1 MLTGKGIL
9 ITGGSGSLA
18 RVLLRRLLAG
28 EVGMPD
34 CIRLF
39 SRDEA
44 KQHDIRLAYQNRSVA
59 TDEVIYHNYDRLVQF
74 QIGDVRNRDSIDAA
88 LDGIHVVFHAAAMK
102 QVPTCE
108 YFPYEAV
115 RTNVGGAE
123 NLVRAIRT
131 GATSVETVVGISTD
145 KACSPVN
152 VMGMTKALQER
163 VLVRANLDR
172 PDTRFICV
180 RYGNVIASR
189 GSVVPLFLE
198 QIRDGGPLT
207 VTTPEM
213 TRFLLSLDE
222 AVDVVFEAVR
232 AAKPGE
238 IYVPDVPSAR
248 IVDLAAALIGDR
260 PMSVVFT
267 SIRPGEK
274 LHELLVS
281 SEEALRTSR
290 RGHYYVV
297 EPLLPELQSRPFE
310 PALDE
315 ELSSA
320 ANPLPMPEVA
330 ALLEQH
336 GISADTAEPLRGLV
350 R

>member
-1 MLTGKGIL
+1 MLTGRGVL

-18 RVLLRRLLAG
+18 QVLLRRLLSG
-28 EVGMPD
+28 EIGVPD
-34 CIRLF
+34 RIRLF

-44 KQHDIRLAYQNRSVA
+44 KQHDIRLAYQHRTTA
-59 TDEVIYHNYDRLVQF
+59 TDEVIYHNYDHLVQF
-74 QIGDVRNRDSIDAA
+74 QIGDVRDAESIRTA
-88 LDGIHVVFHAAAMK
+88 LGGIDVVFHAAAMK

-108 YFPYEAV
+108 YFPWEAV

-123 NLVRAIRT
+123 NLVHAIRT
-131 GATSVETVVGISTD
+131 LPNGVETVVGISTD

-163 VLVRANLDR
+163 VLVRANLDC

-198 QIRDGGPLT
+198 QIRNGGPVT
-207 VTTPEM
+207 VTTREM

-222 AVDVVFEAVR
+222 AVDLIFEAMR
-232 AAKPGE
+232 SAARGE

-248 IVDLAAALIGDR
+248 IVDVAAALIGGR
-260 PMSVVFT
+260 PVDVVFT

-274 LHELLVS
+274 LHEVLVS
-281 SEEALRTSR
+281 GEEAMRTSR
-290 RGHYYVV
+290 RGSSYVIA
-297 EPLLPELQSRPFE
+297 PLLPELQEEAPE
-310 PALDE
+310 PALDQA
-315 ELSSA
+315 LSSG
-320 ANPLPMPEVA
+320 ANPISPDEVV
-330 ALLEQH
+330 ALMARH
-336 GISADTAEPLRGLV
+336 GLSAESEDAPRTLV

>member
-1 MLTGKGIL
+1 MLTGKGVL

-18 RVLLRRLLAG
+18 RVLLRRLLSG
-28 EVGMPD
+28 ELGVPD
-34 CIRLF
+34 RIRLF

-44 KQHDIRLAYQNRSVA
+44 KQHDVRLAYQHRSAA
-59 TDEVIYHNYDRLVQF
+59 TDEVIYHNYDRVVQF
-74 QIGDVRNRDSIDAA
+74 QIGDVRDPESIHTA
-88 LDGIHVVFHAAAMK
+88 LDGIQVVFHTAAMK

-123 NLVRAIRT
+123 NLVHAIRT
-131 GATSVETVVGISTD
+131 KSTSVETVVGISTD

-172 PDTRFICV
+172 PETRFVCV

-189 GSVVPLFLE
+189 GSVVPLFLQ

-207 VTTPEM
+207 VTAPEM

-222 AVDVVFEAVR
+222 AVDAIFEAVR
-232 AAKPGE
+232 NAEPGE

-248 IVDLAAALIGDR
+248 IVDVAKALIGDR
-260 PMSVVFT
+260 PIDVVFT

-274 LHELLVS
+274 LHEVLVS
-281 SEEALRTSR
+281 SEEASRTTR
-290 RGHYYVV
+290 RGRYYVI
-297 EPLLPELQSRPFE
+297 EPLLPEFQSRPPE
-310 PALDE
+310 AALDD
-315 ELSSA
+315 ELSSEG
-320 ANPLPMPEVA
+320 NPIPMQEVV
-330 ALLEQH
+330 ALLEEH
-336 GISADTAEPLRGLV
+336 GVSADTSVALHSIV

>member
-1 MLTGKGIL
+1 MLTGKGVL

-18 RVLLRRLLAG
+18 RVLLRRLLTG
-28 EVGMPD
+28 EVGLPER
-34 CIRLF
+34 IRIF

-44 KQHDIRLAYQNRSVA
+44 KQHDLRLSYQHRRVA
-59 TDEVIYHNYDRLVQF
+59 TDEVIYHNYDSLVQF
-74 QIGDVRNRDSIDAA
+74 QIGDIREADSIRAA
-88 LDGIHVVFHAAAMK
+88 LDGIHIVFNAAAMK

-123 NLVRAIRT
+123 NLVHAIRT

-163 VLVRANLDR
+163 ILVRANLDC
-172 PDTRFICV
+172 PGTRFVCV

-198 QIRDGGPLT
+198 QVRNGGPVT

-222 AVDVVFEAVR
+222 AVEVIF
-232 AAKPGE
+232 AALGSALPGE
-238 IYVPDVPSAR
+238 IYVPAVPAAR
-248 IVDLAAALIGDR
+248 IVDVAEALIGDR
-260 PMSVVFT
+260 PIEIAFT
-267 SIRPGEK
+267 DIRPGEK
-274 LHELLVS
+274 VHELLVS
-281 SEEALRTSR
+281 AEEALRTGWR
-290 RGHYYVV
+290 DGYYVV
-297 EPLLPELQSRPFE
+297 QPLLPELQQES
-310 PALDE
+310 LDTVLE
-315 ELSSA
+315 GELSSGTTT
-320 ANPLPMPEVA
+320 LSKEQVVD
-330 ALLEQH
+330 LLERH
-336 GISADTAEPLRGLV
+336 AISVATTADDLV

>member
-1 MLTGKGIL
+1 MLTGKGVL

-18 RVLLRRLLAG
+18 KVLLRRLLTG
-28 EVGMPD
+28 ELGVPS

-44 KQHDIRLAYQNRSVA
+44 KQHDLRLAYQHRTVA
-59 TDEVIYHNYDRLVQF
+59 TDEIIYHNYDRVVQF
-74 QIGDVRNRDSIDAA
+74 QIGDVRDEASIRAA
-88 LDGIHVVFHAAAMK
+88 LEGINVVVHTAAMK

-115 RTNVGGAE
+115 RTNVAGAE
-123 NLVRAIRT
+123 NLVQTIRT
-131 GATSVETVVGISTD
+131 GETTVETVVGVSTD

-172 PDTRFICV
+172 PSTRFICV

-198 QIRDGGPLT
+198 QIRGGGPLT
-207 VTTPEM
+207 VTTSEM

-222 AVDVVFEAVR
+222 AVDVIFEAIR
-232 AAKPGE
+232 IAKAGE

-248 IVDLAAALIGDR
+248 IVDLAAAMIGSRSIDI
-260 PMSVVFT
+260 VFT
-267 SIRPGEK
+267 RIRPGEK

-281 SEEALRTSR
+281 GEEALRTCR
-290 RGHYYVV
+290 RGRYYVI
-297 EPLLPELQSRPFE
+297 EPLLPELQSEPFE
-310 PALDE
+310 VALDG
-315 ELSSA
+315 ELSSGV
-320 ANPLPMPEVA
+320 NPLPQSEVA
-330 ALLEQH
+330 ALLERH
-336 GISADTAEPLRGLV
+336 GISADAEPHHDLIR
-350 R
+350 

>member
-1 MLTGKGIL
+1 MLTGKGVL

-28 EVGMPD
+28 EIGVPD
-34 CIRLF
+34 RIRLF

-44 KQHDIRLAYQNRSVA
+44 KQHDIRLAYQRRTVA
-59 TDEVIYHNYDRLVQF
+59 TDEVIYHNYENLVQF
-74 QIGDVRNRDSIDAA
+74 QIGDVRDPESIHAA

-123 NLVRAIRT
+123 NLVHAIRT
-131 GATSVETVVGISTD
+131 LSTAVETVVGISTD

-163 VLVRANLDR
+163 VLVRGNLDC
-172 PDTRFICV
+172 PSTRFICV

-189 GSVVPLFLE
+189 GSVVPLFLD
-198 QIRDGGPLT
+198 QIRSGGPVT
-207 VTTPEM
+207 ITTPEM

-222 AVDVVFEAVR
+222 AVDVIFEAMR
-232 AAKPGE
+232 SAKQGE
-238 IYVPDVPSAR
+238 IYVPHVPSAR
-248 IVDLAAALIGDR
+248 IVDVAAALIGDR
-260 PMSVVFT
+260 PIDVVFT
-267 SIRPGEK
+267 NIRPGEK

-281 SEEALRTSR
+281 GEEALRTSR
-290 RGHYYVV
+290 RGRHYVI
-297 EPLLPELQSRPFE
+297 ESLLPELQPVPFE
-310 PALDE
+310 PALDRAV
-315 ELSSA
+315 SSGT
-320 ANPLPMPEVA
+320 NPLSQDEVA
-330 ALLEQH
+330 ALLKRH
-336 GISADTAEPLRGLV
+336 GVSVESGEAAPSLV

>member
-1 MLTGKGIL
+1 MLTGKGVL

-18 RVLLRRLLAG
+18 QVLLRRLLVG
-28 EVGMPD
+28 ELGVPD
-34 CIRLF
+34 RIRLF

-44 KQHDIRLAYQNRSVA
+44 KQHDIRLAYQHRTTA
-59 TDEVIYHNYDRLVQF
+59 TDEVIYHNYDHLVQF
-74 QIGDVRNRDSIDAA
+74 QIGDVRDPDSLRTA
-88 LDGIHVVFHAAAMK
+88 LDGIQVVFHAAAMK

-123 NLVRAIRT
+123 NLVHAIRT
-131 GATSVETVVGISTD
+131 APTDVETVVGISTD

-163 VLVRANLDR
+163 VLVRGNLDCPR
-172 PDTRFICV
+172 TRFICV

-198 QIRDGGPLT
+198 QIRKGGPVT

-222 AVDVVFEAVR
+222 AVDVIF
-232 AAKPGE
+232 AAMRSATAGE

-248 IVDLAAALIGDR
+248 IVDVAAALIGDR
-260 PMSVVFT
+260 PIDTVFT
-267 SIRPGEK
+267 KIRPGEK

-281 SEEALRTSR
+281 GEEALRTSR
-290 RGHYYVV
+290 RGEYYVI
-297 EPLLPELQSRPFE
+297 EPLLPELQSEAFE
-310 PALDE
+310 PALE
-315 ELSSA
+315 QALSSET
-320 ANPLPMPEVA
+320 NPLAPQDVV
-330 ALLEQH
+330 ALLERY
-336 GISADTAEPLRGLV
+336 GISAESGETARSLV

>member
-1 MLTGKGIL
+1 MLAGKGVL

-18 RVLLRRLLAG
+18 KVLLRRLLTG
-28 EVGMPD
+28 EVGMPA

-44 KQHDIRLAYQNRSVA
+44 KQHDIRLAYQHRTVA
-59 TDEVIYHNYDRLVQF
+59 TDEVIYHNYDRVVQF
-74 QIGDVRNRDSIDAA
+74 QIGDVRDEASIRTA
-88 LDGIHVVFHAAAMK
+88 LDGINIVFHTAAMK

-123 NLVRAIRT
+123 NLVRTICTANT
-131 GATSVETVVGISTD
+131 TVETVVGVSTD

-163 VLVRANLDR
+163 VFVRANLDR
-172 PDTRFICV
+172 PGTRFICV

-189 GSVVPLFLE
+189 GSVVPLFIE
-198 QIRDGGPLT
+198 QIRAGGPLT

-222 AVDVVFEAVR
+222 AVDVIFEAIR
-232 AAKPGE
+232 SAKPGE

-248 IVDLAAALIGDR
+248 IVDVAAAMIGHR
-260 PMSVVFT
+260 EVEIVFT
-267 SIRPGEK
+267 KIRPGEK

-281 SEEALRTSR
+281 GEEASRTSR
-290 RGHYYVV
+290 RGSYYVV
-297 EPLLPELQSRPFE
+297 EPLLPELQSEAFE
-310 PALDE
+310 SALDG
-315 ELSSA
+315 ELSSGTS
-320 ANPLPMPEVA
+320 PLARSDVS
-330 ALLEQH
+330 ALLDRH
-336 GISADTAEPLRGLV
+336 GISPDTEWQHELIR
-350 R
+350 

>member
-1 MLTGKGIL
+1 MLNGKGVL

-18 RVLLRRLLAG
+18 QVLLRRLLSG
-28 EVGMPD
+28 EIGVPD
-34 CIRLF
+34 RIRLF

-44 KQHDIRLAYQNRSVA
+44 KQHDIRLAYQHRTVA
-59 TDEVIYHNYDRLVQF
+59 TDEVIYHNYDHLVQF
-74 QIGDVRNRDSIDAA
+74 QIGDVRDRESIRTA
-88 LDGIHVVFHAAAMK
+88 LDGVDVVFHAAAMK

-108 YFPYEAV
+108 YFPWEAV

-123 NLVRAIRT
+123 NLLRAIRT
-131 GATSVETVVGISTD
+131 LPNGVETVVGISTD

-163 VLVRANLDR
+163 VIVRGNLDY
-172 PDTRFICV
+172 PNTRFICV

-189 GSVVPLFLE
+189 GSVVPLFVE
-198 QIRDGGPLT
+198 QIRKGGPVT
-207 VTTPEM
+207 VTTAEM

-222 AVDVVFEAVR
+222 AVDVIFEAMR
-232 AAKPGE
+232 SARPGE

-248 IVDLAAALIGDR
+248 IVDVAAALIGDR
-260 PMSVVFT
+260 PIEVVFT

-281 SEEALRTSR
+281 GEEAARTSR
-290 RGHYYVV
+290 RGNYFVI
-297 EPLLPELQSRPFE
+297 EPLLPELQEENLE
-310 PALDE
+310 PALDQA
-315 ELSSA
+315 LSSGTSPISA
-320 ANPLPMPEVA
+320 EEVVT
-330 ALLEQH
+330 LLARH
-336 GISADTAEPLRGLV
+336 GIAAESDEAARTLV

>member
-1 MLTGKGIL
+1 MLTGKGVL

-18 RVLLRRLLAG
+18 RVLLRRLLSG
-28 EVGMPD
+28 EVGVPD
-34 CIRLF
+34 RIRLL

-44 KQHDIRLAYQNRSVA
+44 KQHDMRLEYQHRAVA
-59 TDEVIYHNYDRLVQF
+59 TDEIIYHNYDRLVQF
-74 QIGDVRNRDSIDAA
+74 QIGDVRNPDSIRSA
-88 LDGIHVVFHAAAMK
+88 LDGIDVVFHAAAMK

-115 RTNVGGAE
+115 RTNIGGAE
-123 NLVRAIRT
+123 NLVRAIHT
-131 GATSVETVVGISTD
+131 GGSSVETVVGISTD

-172 PDTRFICV
+172 PQTRFICV

-198 QIRDGGPLT
+198 QIHAGGPLT
-207 VTTPEM
+207 VTTQEM

-222 AVDVVFEAVR
+222 AVDVIFEAVR
-232 AAKPGE
+232 AANPGE

-248 IVDLAAALIGDR
+248 IVDVAAALIGDR
-260 PMSVVFT
+260 PLEVVYT
-267 SIRPGEK
+267 GIRPGEK

-281 SEEALRTSR
+281 SEEATRTSR
-290 RGHYYVV
+290 RGDYFVV
-297 EPLLPELQSRPFE
+297 EPLLPELQAQPYE
-310 PALDE
+310 AALDG
-315 ELSSA
+315 ELSSGIA
-320 ANPLPMPEVA
+320 PLSTVDVT
-330 ALLEQH
+330 ALLQRH
-336 GISADTAEPLRGLV
+336 GISADITEYRRDLV